1 MKQKV
6 PVVLVVLIHFITSRI
21 IQPMP
26 AYYYYAFSED
36 TLVPDL
42 RTGIIVSI
50 VLIIVDYFAGTFLLK
65 RIHLKNPY
73 AVHTADFV
81 LGALYIAFLGYFYI
95 WHWTRGDK
103 FSSFEIVLLVWWI
116 LMEALLVFERLK
128 LIGKNK

>member
-65 RIHLKNPY
+65 SSFFIGTGDDPCSL
-73 AVHTADFV
+73 
-81 LGALYIAFLGYFYI
+81 FLG
-95 WHWTRGDK
+95 
-103 FSSFEIVLLVWWI
+103 FSYNLSFISQSFLT
-116 LMEALLVFERLK
+116 
-128 LIGKNK
+128 GCT